1 MTDMTVLAIERA
13 AYGLPWATVMRVAGA
28 AQVVGLAVAAL
39 ALGDTEA
46 AAIGIAT
53 LVGLVLLRFRGG
65 TLGVIVLG
73 LVFAD
78 TAFFTG
84 AAALANLF
92 GRAAPAATI
101 GPGALAALA
110 LPGLVATIASL
121 ARRAHAPLS
130 SRTATTVAFVAVG
143 ALLVL
148 GAISL
153 LTGDGARAAGAE
165 VLRLEVSGARYS
177 VTELSA
183 TAGTVTVRVT
193 NHDLFWHTFT
203 IAGLGVDLKL
213 PVGGEQ
219 EVTFTAA
226 PGTYTYICSVPGHAS
241 FMRGTLTVR

>member
-1 MTDMTVLAIERA
+1 MTARAIERA
-13 AYGLPWATVMRVAGA
+13 TYGLPWTTLMRVAGA
-28 AQVVGLAVAAL
+28 AQVVGLAAAAL

-65 TLGVIVLG
+65 TLGVVVLG

-110 LPGLVATIASL
+110 LPGLVASVASL
-121 ARRAHAPLS
+121 VRRAHASMS
-130 SRTATTVAFVAVG
+130 SRSATAVAVAAVG

-153 LTGDGARAAGAE
+153 RTGNGVTAAGADI
-165 VLRLEVSGARYS
+165 LRLEVSGARYS
-177 VTELSA
+177 VNALSA
-183 TAGTVTVRVT
+183 TGGTVTVQVT

-203 IAGLGVDLKL
+203 IAELGVDVKL

-219 EVTFTAA
+219 QVTFTAA
-226 PGTYTYICSVPGHAS
+226 PGTYTYICSVPGHAA
-241 FMRGTLTVR
+241 FMHGTLTVR